1 MSTTAIPK
9 PQNHKRLP
17 ATYQAAVVH
26 DFGHPL
32 TLEQVD
38 MPALTIRPVDRGWVV
53 CLTNG
58 QVLAAY
64 RGAFAKRLALR
75 YLRRYA
81 RAAP

>member
-1 MSTTAIPK
+1 MTA
-9 PQNHKRLP
+9 H
-17 ATYQAAVVH
+17 
-26 DFGHPL
+26 
-32 TLEQVD
+32 
-38 MPALTIRPVDRGWVV
+38 ALTIRPINQGWVV

-81 RAAP
+81 RSAP